1 MELYVALYVSAERY
15 IPKDYMSRSNN
26 QIDVMEIAI
35 SGGVHWIHTYLKY
48 DPTNKKLSA
57 TGENSTAVT
66 WYAR

>member
-1 MELYVALYVSAERY
+1 MELYVALGVTAVRY

-35 SGGVHWIHTYLKY
+35 SGGAHWQHTYLKY
-48 DPTNKKLSA
+48 DPTNKKLSV
-57 TGENSTAVT
+57 TGENSAAVT